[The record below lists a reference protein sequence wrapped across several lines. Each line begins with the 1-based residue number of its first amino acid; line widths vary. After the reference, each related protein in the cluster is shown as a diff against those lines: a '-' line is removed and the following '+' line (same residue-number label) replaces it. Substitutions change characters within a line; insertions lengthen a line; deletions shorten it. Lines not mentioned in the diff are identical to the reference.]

1 MSWTWL
7 ETVGLGRDG
16 HPCLQDSVKQA
27 TQTWHPVTFKQ
38 LLSWWDRPAKCKL
51 SSPCLIS
58 ANCELPGG
66 REGGRE
72 YFVFICVSLEASP
85 VTQQVKNSPAVQ
97 EMQEMQFWSLGWE
110 EPLEEG
116 MATHSSILAWRI
128 PRTEEPGG
136 LQFKVLQRVRHDGML
151 RTESLQ
157 YLRDAQRTNLLF
169 F

>member
-1 MSWTWL
+1 
-7 ETVGLGRDG
+7 
-16 HPCLQDSVKQA
+16 
-27 TQTWHPVTFKQ
+27 
-38 LLSWWDRPAKCKL
+38 
-51 SSPCLIS
+51 
-58 ANCELPGG
+58 
-66 REGGRE
+66 
-72 YFVFICVSLEASP
+72 
-85 VTQQVKNSPAVQ
+85 
-97 EMQEMQFWSLGWE
+97 
-110 EPLEEG
+110 